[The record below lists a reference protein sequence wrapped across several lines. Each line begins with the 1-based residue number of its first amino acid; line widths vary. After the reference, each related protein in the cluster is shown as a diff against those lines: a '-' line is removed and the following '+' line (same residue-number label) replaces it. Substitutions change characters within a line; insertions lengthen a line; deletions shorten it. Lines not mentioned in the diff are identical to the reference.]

1 MDMPVTQQPLPLT
14 PALMSIP
21 LEEIE
26 RAYAGQTPPE
36 AIRMYLAICR
46 GLPMATGHDWYGP
59 GQSRYSWNWLADR
72 HGVPPDAGIPLDKF
86 LGEPA
91 WFQRLDRNRD
101 GQITADDL
109 DWSSSSSWV
118 QSAYIANRFFRRM
131 DPNGDGRLSKADWLA
146 YFDTVAQGRDEINSE
161 QLREAWLA
169 GLSSGYLPGD
179 APTKERLLEGFFSGD
194 IGSLQEGPD
203 LNGAAPDFSLQTTDG
218 QRSVQ
223 LAAEIG
229 PQPIALVFG
238 NFTCGP
244 FRSMYPGAD
253 DVAKRFHR
261 QAKFFGIYVREAH
274 PTDAWQMR
282 SNDIVGVVAAQPKTY
297 AERQAVAGQCHR
309 LLAPSMPWLVDDIND
324 STGNAYSGMPTR
336 SYVIDTAGRIAY
348 KGGRGPFGFKT
359 GEMEQSLLMTLLD
372 QKLSG
377 GDLR

>member
-1 MDMPVTQQPLPLT
+1 MPSTQPQFPLT
-14 PALMSIP
+14 PELMSVP

-26 RAYAGQTPPE
+26 QAYAGQTPPE
-36 AIRMYLAICR
+36 AIRMYLAISR

-59 GQSRYSWNWLADR
+59 GQSRYSWNWLAER
-72 HGVPPDAGIPLDKF
+72 HGVATDAGIPLEKF

-109 DWSSSSSWV
+109 DWSSNSSWV
-118 QSAYIANRFFRRM
+118 QSAYTANRFFRRM
-131 DPNGDGRLSKADWLA
+131 DPNGDGRISRADWLA
-146 YFDTVAQGRDEINSE
+146 YFDSVAQGQDEINSE

-179 APTKERLLEGFFSGD
+179 APTKERLLDGFFSRD
-194 IGSLQEGPD
+194 IGSMEEGPD
-203 LNGAAPDFSLQTTDG
+203 LDAPAPDFTLQTTGG
-218 QRSVQ
+218 QQTVRLS
-223 LAAEIG
+223 AEVG
-229 PQPIALVFG
+229 AQPIALVFG

-253 DVAKRFHR
+253 DVAKRFHKH
-261 QAKFFGIYVREAH
+261 AKFFGIYVREAH

-336 SYVIDTAGRIAY
+336 CYVIDTAGRVAY

-359 GEMEQSLLMTLLD
+359 GEMEQSFLMTLLD
-372 QKLSG
+372 QKLASE
-377 GDLR
+377 